1 MDQPQNREAVDRYVA
16 LRQQAAQV
24 MADLSRAEDEM
35 RDLLR
40 DRKGKIS
47 TGVWVVTADDAG
59 RVQIGVEAV

>member
-1 MDQPQNREAVDRYVA
+1 
-16 LRQQAAQV
+16 

-47 TGVWVVTADDAG
+47 TGVWVVTADDTG
-59 RVQIGVEAV
+59 RLQIGVEAV